1 MAEAVE
7 SAVALI
13 DAQRDL
19 FALRFKRRTGLVDI
33 LIEQGE
39 TVVNRRHQVVQ
50 LMLGRQVVVDF
61 FVWWVLAG
69 TDVFV
74 YAFIGITGFAR
85 AVGWAWTCIKGIACI
100 VFVMSV
106 VRILQQIAGMIA
118 RGAFECG

>member
-13 DAQRDL
+13 DAQCDL

-39 TVVNRRHQVVQ
+39 TVVNRRHQIVQ

-61 FVWWVLAG
+61 FVWRMLAG

-74 YAFIGITGFAR
+74 HAFIGITGFAR
-85 AVGWAWTCIKGIACI
+85 AI
-100 VFVMSV
+100 
-106 VRILQQIAGMIA
+106 
-118 RGAFECG
+118 